1 MKKSMAT
8 LTLSNKILEKH
19 VSLLKV
25 LDTDSKRKIIARL
38 TESLD
43 TKEEK
48 VDSSTLFGA
57 WEDNRTSD
65 EIINDIRESRIE
77 KAEKISFE

>member
-1 MKKSMAT
+1 MAT
-8 LTLSNKILEKH
+8 LTLSNKILEKY
-19 VSLLKV
+19 VSLLKG
-25 LDTDSKRKIIARL
+25 LDTDSKRKIINRL

-43 TKEEK
+43 SKEEK
-48 VDSSTLFGA
+48 VDSSALFGA

-77 KAEKISFE
+77 KADNLSFE

>member
-1 MKKSMAT
+1 MAT